1 MLMVGCQHLVQHSVS
16 GAQQE
21 GCSKMTR
28 STPLW
33 QKSDCEGM
41 KDEKL
46 GISHPASSFE
56 ESQAEEDIPPLISTS
71 LKRDTRYE
79 AASTS
84 PREPPNG
91 TLSRAIGNANLHL
104 R

>member
-21 GCSKMTR
+21 EGCSEMTP

-33 QKSDCEGM
+33 QKSDREGM

-71 LKRDTRYE
+71 LKRDTR
-79 AASTS
+79 
-84 PREPPNG
+84 PRQLHHE
-91 TLSRAIGNANLHL
+91 SRQMERLVVQ
-104 R
+104 